1 MSWDILRGIESAS
14 KFMVYN
20 LTYSTMREEPI
31 PDLCLDRLPTACPE
45 ARRFIFKRRYW
56 LRDLVLSALAAFAFF
71 LFLYQP
77 VQVEGTSMLPLLQNH
92 ERIVVNRIAYH
103 VESIHRG
110 DIIVFRYPLDP
121 SVSFIKRVIG
131 LPGDWV
137 SMKDGRVYVNGKRLK
152 EPYILPGYMGQQT
165 CAPVLVPPGHY
176 YVLGDHR
183 EFSNDSRNWGT
194 VARRYIYGKA
204 VFAYWPLSD
213 MGSLQ

>member
-1 MSWDILRGIESAS
+1 MEPAS

-20 LTYSTMREEPI
+20 LAYLTMREGPI
-31 PDLCLDRLPTACPE
+31 SDLCF
-45 ARRFIFKRRYW
+45 ARAPKAFPGTPQCFFARRYW
-56 LRDLVLSALAAFAFF
+56 LRDLVLSALAAFTLF

-121 SVSFIKRVIG
+121 NVSFIKRVIG

-137 SMKDGRVYVNGKRLK
+137 SMKDGRVYVDGKRLK
-152 EPYILPGYMGQQT
+152 EPYIQPGYMGRQT
-165 CAPVLVPPGHY
+165 CTRVFVPPGHY

-183 EFSNDSRNWGT
+183 EYSNDSRDWGT

-204 VFAYWPLSD
+204 AFAYWPLSD
-213 MGSLQ
+213 IGLLR

>member
-1 MSWDILRGIESAS
+1 
-14 KFMVYN
+14 
-20 LTYSTMREEPI
+20 
-31 PDLCLDRLPTACPE
+31 
-45 ARRFIFKRRYW
+45 
-56 LRDLVLSALAAFAFF
+56 
-71 LFLYQP
+71 
-77 VQVEGTSMLPLLQNH
+77 MLPLLQNH

-137 SMKDGRVYVNGKRLK
+137 SMRDGRVYVNGKRLK
-152 EPYILPGYMGQQT
+152 EPYIQPEYMGQQT

-183 EFSNDSRNWGT
+183 EFSNDSREWGT
-194 VARRYIYGKA
+194 VPRHDIYGKA
-204 VFAYWPLSD
+204 AFAYWPLSD
-213 MGSLQ
+213 MGLLQ